1 MQEQCPQ
8 HSNLMS
14 EIANLRVATAR
25 IEERV
30 INIDKRINGSIDDI
44 HDHIKHGQNWRMS
57 IVGTIVGV
65 LITVGSAIYYY
76 GELKARVCDNEAEIV
91 RLRK

>member
-1 MQEQCPQ
+1 
-8 HSNLMS
+8 MS
-14 EIANLRVATAR
+14 EIADLRVMIAR
-25 IEERV
+25 VEERLISV
-30 INIDKRINGSIDDI
+30 DKRINGSIDDI

-57 IVGTIVGV
+57 IIGIVVGLLVS
-65 LITVGSAIYYY
+65 VGSVIYYY